1 MSGRVLPSAEIVAL
15 SREAGFDLCGFARA
29 EPIPLE
35 VLGEWIAS
43 GMAADMDWMAARVAE
58 RIDVRSLV
66 PGARTVISLA
76 CNYYIWDAELED
88 SPVSRYARGRDYHA
102 TLKDR
107 LRSLRRAFDGRWPG
121 VRMYATVDTGPVMEK
136 VWAVRAGLGY
146 VGRNGCLIT
155 PRFGSWVFL
164 ATAVLE
170 AEVDRYAEELVADG
184 CGACSRCIS
193 ACPTDAI
200 LPNRAVDARQC
211 LSYQTIE
218 NSGRVPEEL
227 RPFFDNLVFG
237 CDICQAV
244 CPLNATPV
252 PVPGGGRFAPRPLAS
267 LGVRQLAAL
276 TREEYSELVPG
287 TPLARAGYDGLRRN
301 AAYALGAM
309 RDAGAEELLAC
320 LVQDP
325 SEVVAD
331 AARWALERIHDAPAG
346 SP

>member
-76 CNYYIWDAELED
+76 CNYYVWEPQLED

-107 LRSLRRAFDGRWPG
+107 LRALRRAFDGRWPG

-170 AEVDRYAEELVADG
+170 AEVDRYAEELVADA

-227 RPFFDNLVFG
+227 RPFFENLVFG

-252 PVPGGGRFAPRPLAS
+252 PVPGGGRFAPRPVTS
-267 LGVRQLAAL
+267 LGVRELAAL
-276 TREEYSELVPG
+276 TPEAYSELVPG